1 MIVESG
7 GHESVESAAK
17 PLTSPA
23 AASTKEIH
31 SGRGLRDARMGARRK
46 TATTSGATVTTA
58 PKRLTAMPAAKANAA
73 VATGGNDLIRI
84 ASGRDHAS
92 VLFPAS
98 FEQFTLIAVGE
109 PAALLAILLQEPI
122 T

>member
-1 MIVESG
+1 MPSR
-7 GHESVESAAK
+7 SVRYKVVPE
-17 PLTSPA
+17 
-23 AASTKEIH
+23 AS
-31 SGRGLRDARMGARRK
+31 SRPRRRGDGCPYRLRRP
-46 TATTSGATVTTA
+46 TETTDTCGATVTSA

-73 VATGGNDLIRI
+73 VATVGNDLITI

-92 VLFPAS
+92 VLCPAS

-109 PAALLAILLQEPI
+109 PAALLAILLQEPV